1 MFMPFNLIKIL
12 RSISILLLITAPI
25 EAYSFKQSLG
35 NSKQEISSNILD
47 LTSEEQ
53 QWLAQHKVIKVGVKH
68 SWKPIEFVTEQHK
81 FRGITMEY
89 LQRLEPILGV
99 QFNKINIDDDSSQT
113 VDMLSAI
120 PNPTKLDQSK
130 YALTEPILTFRYAI
144 YQHTNNKNTFTFS
157 DLSNKKVAVYKY
169 GQLVQFLDKNYP
181 NLNLFK
187 INVIE
192 EAFNDIELNNSDTYI
207 GNEMVVDYEANLQG
221 ISYLKKVGYAPLE
234 TDLRMAVRKDWPI
247 LQSILNKSFKALE
260 PEKNEI
266 LSHWNMSIF
275 KKNQLAARIL
285 LVIFALLV
293 ISLLFKGYKLK
304 QSMKKQQENAQNLLW
319 HRANYDLQ
327 TDLPNRV
334 LFEKLKKEAFEAAL
348 HSQLKFGFLYIDL
361 DGFKHIN
368 DIHGHQVGD
377 DLIIQVAERL
387 KNSIREVDNIVRLAG
402 DEFAIIVNQIND
414 TSIVEKISNRIL
426 ESLSQPYVINRIKI
440 SITAS
445 IGSSIFPTD
454 TDNVET
460 LIKFADTAMYEAK
473 FDGKN
478 KYKAFNQSM
487 YDKLLNK
494 QTILMDLDKALPA
507 NEFKLH
513 YQPIVNLQSKQMVK
527 AEALIRWQHLSKGLV
542 GPGEFIAIAE
552 DSNIINEI
560 GDWVF
565 KQALADI
572 AILQKKINTDFSVS
586 INVSPKQLSDSTLM
600 TEWPNYLRKQGLS
613 NNSLGIEITEG
624 LMLETNSTINQIF
637 DELRDA
643 GAHLLIDD
651 FGTGYSSLS
660 YLKKLDVNFIKIDRS
675 FVQNLSI
682 YSDDMVLCETI
693 IMMAHKLG
701 LKVIAEGIETD
712 EQRNLLL
719 SIGCDYGQGYL
730 FSKPKPL
737 DQLLLDYMPN
747 ATDAKKSIAYI

>member
-1 MFMPFNLIKIL
+1 MPFNLIKIL
-12 RSISILLLITAPI
+12 RSISILLLITAPL

-35 NSKQEISSNILD
+35 NSNQETSSNILD
-47 LTSEEQ
+47 LTTEEH

-68 SWKPIEFVTEQHK
+68 SWKPVEFVTEKHK
-81 FRGITMEY
+81 FRGITIEY

-99 QFNKINIDDDSSQT
+99 QFDKINIDDDSSQT

-120 PNPTKLDQSK
+120 PNPTKIDQSK
-130 YALTEPILTFRYAI
+130 YILTEPILTFRYAI
-144 YQHTNNKNTFTFS
+144 YQHKNNKTAFTFS

-169 GQLVQFLDKNYP
+169 GQLIQFLDKNYP

-192 EAFNDIELNNSDTYI
+192 EAFNDIELNNSVTYI

-221 ISYLKKVGYAPLE
+221 ISYLNKVGYAPLE
-234 TDLRMAVRKDWPI
+234 TDLRMAVRNDWPI

-266 LSHWNMSIF
+266 LSHWNMSVF

-285 LVIFALLV
+285 LVIFALL
-293 ISLLFKGYKLK
+293 ILSLLNKGYKLK
-304 QSMKKQQENAQNLLW
+304 QSMKKQHEKAQNLIW
-319 HRANYDLQ
+319 HQAHFDIQ
-327 TDLPNRV
+327 TDLPNRI
-334 LFEKLKKEAFEAAL
+334 LFEQLKKEAFEAAL
-348 HSQLKFGFLYIDL
+348 HSQLKLGFLYIDL
-361 DGFKHIN
+361 DGFKHVN

-377 DLIIQVAERL
+377 ELIIQVAERL
-387 KNSIREVDNIVRLAG
+387 KTSIREVDNIARLAG
-402 DEFAIIVNQIND
+402 DEFAIIVNQITD
-414 TSIVEKISNRIL
+414 LSIVEKISNRIL
-426 ESLSQPYVINRIKI
+426 ESLSQPYLINQIKI

-445 IGSSIFPTD
+445 IGSSIFPLD

-478 KYKAFNQSM
+478 NYKAFNQSM

-494 QTILMDLDKALPA
+494 QTILMDLDKALPS

-527 AEALIRWQHLSKGLV
+527 AEALIRWQHPSKGLV

-565 KQALADI
+565 KQALTDI

-600 TEWPNYLRKQGLS
+600 AEWPNYLRKHGLS
-613 NNSLGIEITEG
+613 NNNLGIEITEG

-712 EQRNLLL
+712 EQLNLLL
-719 SIGCDYGQGYL
+719 SIDCDYGQGYL

-747 ATDAKKSIAYI
+747 ATDAKKSFAYI